1 MNCWHCNTELI
12 WGGDH
17 DTEDNEDY
25 DIVSNLSCPK
35 CHTAVDVWHPSER
48 LIKEYKDYE
57 DSEKD
62 KERIKKISRDY
73 IKKRDKKNEK

>member
-17 DTEDNEDY
+17 DIEAENEDS
-25 DIVSNLSCPK
+25 D
-35 CHTAVDVWHPSER
+35 
-48 LIKEYKDYE
+48 
-57 DSEKD
+57 KD

-73 IKKRDKKNEK
+73 IKERDDKKK